1 MKIERRKFYTWKD
14 NTYCS
19 FMIKILQRLEP
30 RLYEKDDIILKDQ
43 DEVEEI
49 IFVQK
54 GEVIIEAI

>member
-1 MKIERRKFYTWKD
+1 
-14 NTYCS
+14 
-19 FMIKILQRLEP
+19 MIKILQRLEP